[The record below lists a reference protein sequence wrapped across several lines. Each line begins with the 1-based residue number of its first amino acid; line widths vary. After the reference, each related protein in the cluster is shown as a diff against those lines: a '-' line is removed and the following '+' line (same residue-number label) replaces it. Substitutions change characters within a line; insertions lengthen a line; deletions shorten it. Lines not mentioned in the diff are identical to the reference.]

1 MNIARIRY
9 YRFLRI
15 GWRLFWR
22 QLMLV
27 FKNPIFAVL
36 TLIGSLML
44 VVASAAFYCFEY
56 PINPAVRGFPDALWW
71 AVVTMTTVGYG
82 DIYPITGFGRI
93 VAVILMFTGGA
104 LFFSFLGLL
113 SSAFVKLEISELEAE
128 LRKIEKSVHDLQQTR
143 VE

>member
-1 MNIARIRY
+1 MNLNRFRY

-27 FKNPIFAVL
+27 LNNPIFAVL
-36 TLIGSLML
+36 TVIGNMTLAA
-44 VVASAAFYCFEY
+44 ASIAFYLAEY
-56 PINPAVRGFPDALWW
+56 PSNPLVRGYSDALWW

-82 DIYPITGFGRI
+82 DIYPMSGFGRI
-93 VAVILMFTGGA
+93 IAVILMFTGGA

-113 SSAFVKLEISELEAE
+113 SSAFVKLEISELESE
-128 LRKIEKSVHDLQQTR
+128 LRKIEKSVHDLQQSHSD
-143 VE
+143 